1 MFHLKTISTF
11 SAAHSVTLP
20 NGDREPVHGHNWRLE
35 VSLASPALSKFG
47 MVEDFE
53 KIKMIVRETV
63 LERLDH
69 SCLNDLID
77 PPTCEKTAEWIFGE
91 LKKKIDLESVTLWE
105 SQNCGVTYSPEE

>member
-20 NGDREPVHGHNWRLE
+20 SGAKEPVHGHNWRLE
-35 VSLASPALSKFG
+35 VSLASPALDCCG

-53 KIKMIVRETV
+53 KIKKIVGETV
-63 LERLDH
+63 LEKLDH
-69 SCLNDLID
+69 SCLNDLMD
-77 PPTCEKTAEWIFGE
+77 LPTCENIAKWIFGE

-105 SQNCGVTYSPEE
+105 SQDCGVTYSPEE